1 MMQTDCL
8 LQDSILKET
17 KGGALQR
24 ESENENE
31 CEKKESN
38 NVRFR
43 SHSHSLFCSQDR
55 RSVELFIIITLIIGG
70 KLDLSGKNMEFR
82 IRVRVNVEVSVKKN
96 DRVCGRIRS
105 HIHSVICSGGE
116 S

>member
-1 MMQTDCL
+1 MRAML
-8 LQDSILKET
+8 PLSRKFFSRVSVSVRMSV
-17 KGGALQR
+17 KKKR
-24 ESENENE
+24 EPNG
-31 CEKKESN
+31 
-38 NVRFR
+38 RFR

>member
-8 LQDSILKET
+8 LQDFILKET

-24 ESENENE
+24 ERENE

-43 SHSHSLFCSQDR
+43 FKTDSF
-55 RSVELFIIITLIIGG
+55 
-70 KLDLSGKNMEFR
+70 
-82 IRVRVNVEVSVKKN
+82 RVNVGVRMSVKKK
-96 DRVCGRIRS
+96 REYFAAFALKRILL
-105 HIHSVICSGGE
+105 E
-116 S
+116 